1 MMRLSHTSACS
12 RLPAGRKM
20 RPTNTQRV
28 TRIAVMRAYR
38 GGPNPTI
45 ISLLTHVLCKAK
57 QAPEEKPAG
66 VSQETLAISGLAVA
80 VLSLGVAAIT
90 LGYMVGAVSST
101 LWLVAAA
108 SLPACMSNPTL
119 PLQSSSE
126 LKSELVA
133 KIDSSDAKID
143 SLNAKFSTFN
153 EAYIS
158 LKSTTERVIVEVD
171 NLERLEP
178 RRRR

>member
-1 MMRLSHTSACS
+1 M
-12 RLPAGRKM
+12 
-20 RPTNTQRV
+20 
-28 TRIAVMRAYR
+28 
-38 GGPNPTI
+38 
-45 ISLLTHVLCKAK
+45 
-57 QAPEEKPAG
+57 
-66 VSQETLAISGLAVA
+66 SQETLAISGLAVA
-80 VLSLGVAAIT
+80 IISLGLAAIT

-101 LWLVAAA
+101 VWVMAAA

-126 LKSELVA
+126 LKSELAA
-133 KIDSSDAKID
+133 KIDSGIDSLDAKFD

-153 EAYIS
+153 DAYIS